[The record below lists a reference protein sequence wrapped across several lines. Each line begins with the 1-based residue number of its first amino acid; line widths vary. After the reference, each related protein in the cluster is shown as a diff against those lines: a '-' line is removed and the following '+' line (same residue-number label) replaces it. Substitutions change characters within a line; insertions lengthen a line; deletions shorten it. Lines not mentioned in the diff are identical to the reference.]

1 MMMSADARADRRG
14 VLECFNV
21 MEWGCSDRGDRP
33 IMGMHTRDS
42 NGTGP
47 DVGTMRLTSIDTRGS
62 RLFTVVATSLVL
74 GGWTVG
80 SSNSEPLGPEIPG
93 SADHAVAD
101 VVRHITLD
109 ASTPEDEQTVDGE
122 VSEVR
127 LFFSDAPLMRGAS
140 IRIVNASRQLQRST
154 PPVADEVDPKQ
165 LSVQLPTPL
174 PAGTYVVQW
183 RCIADDGHVMRGDF
197 TFEVSAQ

>member
-1 MMMSADARADRRG
+1 
-14 VLECFNV
+14 
-21 MEWGCSDRGDRP
+21 
-33 IMGMHTRDS
+33 MGMDTRDS

-47 DVGTMRLTSIDTRGS
+47 DVGTMRLFRIDRGIG
-62 RLFTVVATSLVL
+62 RTLAVALTAFAVV
-74 GGWTVG
+74 GWTAPA
-80 SSNSEPLGPEIPG
+80 SRAESLPTP
-93 SADHAVAD
+93 SA
-101 VVRHITLD
+101 VRHITLD

-122 VSEVR
+122 VTEVR

-154 PPVADEVDPKQ
+154 PPVADEEDPKQ

-174 PAGTYVVQW
+174 TAGKYVVQW
-183 RCIADDGHVMRGDF
+183 RCIADDGHVMRGSF